1 MGYRLVSAEG
11 HAALGTL
18 MQRAGD
24 QSGAG
29 REFGDARRLVDAIRK
44 DARTD
49 DVMAGAELRRVVS
62 AASTPAVTATSR

>member
-1 MGYRLVSAEG
+1 
-11 HAALGTL
+11 

-29 REFGDARRLVDAIRK
+29 REFAYARSLVDAIRK

-49 DVMAGAELRRVVS
+49 DVMGGAELRRVVS
-62 AASTPAVTATSR
+62 AASAPAVSVTSR